1 MSREEIRDEVSKY
14 VKALETNYNDTI
26 RDLKQNIEREKHK
39 VRRVQSERVN

>member
-14 VKALETNYNDTI
+14 VQALETNYNDTI